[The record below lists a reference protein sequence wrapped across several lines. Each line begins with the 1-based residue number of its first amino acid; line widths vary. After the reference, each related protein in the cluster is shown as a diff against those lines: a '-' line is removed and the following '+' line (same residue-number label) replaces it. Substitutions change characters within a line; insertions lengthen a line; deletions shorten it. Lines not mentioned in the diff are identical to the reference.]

1 MSKYIG
7 VSVPRVDGVKKVT
20 GAAKYVGDM
29 KWPRM
34 LYAKCVKSP
43 YAHAKIVSI
52 DISAAK
58 ALKGV
63 HDVIT
68 GDYYTKRGGLYL
80 EDKNFLAVNT
90 VKFYGEPV
98 VAIAAETPEI
108 AEAACELV
116 KVEYEPLPVINNPME
131 GMAKD
136 AVLIHPEL
144 HTYKVV
150 PIFHPQ
156 AHTNISHHHI
166 IRKGDADAAFK
177 YAEEHPD
184 EYYITEHEYHVP
196 HVQHTPIENHIAV
209 AQYEPDGK
217 CTVWASC
224 QSPYAVRQALSA
236 TFDIPL
242 NKMRIIS
249 PYVGGGFG
257 AKAGTTIEG
266 IIIPLAMHSKGRP
279 VMMEYTRE
287 EEFVNS
293 YVRQGL
299 YTKIKTAVRKS
310 DGKFLAVQNNFY
322 WDGGAYT
329 EYGVNIVKASG
340 FASTGPYEFDNVKTD
355 AYCVYTNNPVGGPYR
370 GFGMCEIH
378 FGIEQNID
386 EVAKEI
392 GMDPIEI
399 RRVNGLAPGKS
410 TGTGEIMKSCGFL
423 EALDQVAEA
432 IQYDKPCDPPSGPH
446 KVRGKGIAGGW
457 KSPSQPTNAGS
468 AAIIRM
474 NEDGTF
480 FLMTSGHDIGQG
492 SDTALTQIAAE
503 VLCCDPSKFTIRTGD
518 TDHTPYEWQTV
529 ASRITYCA
537 GNAIKLAAED
547 LKEKLLDLAQI
558 KLGYIKRE
566 LYLEDGWIINRN
578 HPESRMPMSDL
589 ALGLAFEDGSG
600 YGGPAIGV
608 GTFTLPNNINYDPA
622 TGYSPKPA
630 AFWTTAVAGAEVEV
644 DTETGII
651 EVKKMVESCDPGH
664 IVNPE
669 LYKAQVEGGM
679 MQALGTVLFEE
690 LKLKDGKVLNK
701 SFVDYKIP
709 TIDNAPETFIAM
721 GVEHPEETG
730 PYGARGIGEPAMV
743 PGAPAIANAIY
754 NATGCRF
761 TEMPITPERMLKAL
775 QEKAAAEEV
784 ILSKSARN
792 RH

>member
-43 YAHAKIVSI
+43 YAHAKILSI
-52 DISAAK
+52 DVSAAK

-108 AEAACELV
+108 AEAACDLV

-136 AVLIHPEL
+136 AILIHPEL

-293 YVRQGL
+293 YVRQGV

-310 DGKFLAVQNNFY
+310 DGKFLAVQNDFY

-775 QEKAAAEEV
+775 QEKAAAE
-784 ILSKSARN
+784 KK
-792 RH
+792 